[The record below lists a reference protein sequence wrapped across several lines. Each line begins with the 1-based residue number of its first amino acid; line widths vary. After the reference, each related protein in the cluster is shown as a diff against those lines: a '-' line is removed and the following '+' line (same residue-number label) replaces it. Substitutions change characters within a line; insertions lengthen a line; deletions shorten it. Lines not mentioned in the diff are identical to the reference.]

1 MSAPRR
7 GRSGPRRSGS
17 RMVDT
22 NTLDH
27 GSSTPLM
34 QAVLRCDLTGV
45 TSYLEQR
52 CGVDTNGFSCIDE
65 QRSDGATALL
75 LAVRMQNFEIVREL
89 LRLHANPCIT
99 AHGWRWDACA
109 RLIFMGDPLED
120 TCLRRLEHASP
131 LMVAVMTRM
140 QKTRDI
146 STIMRDGGDKIVRA
160 LIFCGG
166 LGAELDEFD
175 NADGDEPEGAKEELS
190 LMALRV
196 LSQAE
201 LCALFVE
208 GDHEDPGVFAKRLL
222 GFDPTRRS
230 EPWMDLT
237 QEERDTEFEESMAER
252 QAAIEDAVAARIGD
266 TSHLSGTDMFLAQ
279 VFHQL
284 AMEPTRLLDK
294 VHEQGINGAARS
306 AMGGGLGTMIAVAH
320 FLTADH
326 SAKTLRQTKEEGVRT
341 LEMIAGDIVSEA
353 MRDSFRRNLA
363 QARTHQ
369 DIVEGLRQR
378 LLQLEQEALRGGR
391 GEPRVEPRATAQ
403 NPDDQA
409 WPSTRV
415 SRRRRLMRSR
425 RSR

>member
-284 AMEPTRLLDK
+284 AMEPARLLDK

-306 AMGGGLGTMIAVAH
+306 AMGGWLGTMIAVAR

-341 LEMIAGDIVSEA
+341 LEMLAGDIVSEA

-403 NPDDQA
+403 NPDGA
-409 WPSTRV
+409 WSRT
-415 SRRRRLMRSR
+415 SRRWRPSR
-425 RSR
+425 